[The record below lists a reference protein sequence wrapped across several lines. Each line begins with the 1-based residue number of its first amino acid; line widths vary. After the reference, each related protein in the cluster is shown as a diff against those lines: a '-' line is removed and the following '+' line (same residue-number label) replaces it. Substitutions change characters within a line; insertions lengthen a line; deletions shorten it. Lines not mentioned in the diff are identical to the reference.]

1 MSFKSLSIRS
11 RLIIWNAVI
20 LMIILGVVFI
30 GIFLFMQKR
39 IETMVQNRVDAG
51 FETVESVIRN
61 SMGDIMDVYHLGHS
75 PLFKITQDGSL
86 VYRTQAW
93 NDAPWT
99 KMIDDEQIDPY
110 GSWKTEDGRIF
121 ELRRGTVS
129 EYNYDIVFAYDST
142 DTKASIKSLIFI
154 LITGIPLALALAVI
168 GGYFLAGR
176 ALSPVKAITRKAREI
191 SAESLSER
199 LPVANPHDEI
209 GHLAGVFNQ
218 TLARLES
225 SFDRLRRFTSDA
237 SHELRTPLTS
247 IRSVGEVALQK
258 SVDKNSCQEAIGSM
272 LEETERLTHLVD
284 NLLILARGDA
294 GKTKLDLRSLDISA
308 LVGEVVDELRV
319 LAEEKKQILST
330 RFQSPI
336 MMNVDKSTLRHAISN
351 ILHNAVL
358 YTQNKGN
365 IEVIVEKG
373 RDGNAIID
381 IMDNGPGIP
390 ESERSKVFE
399 RFYRIDKT
407 RSKEKGGVGLG
418 LAIAQWA
425 VAMNGGTVEFLEKK
439 DIGTHCRI
447 TLTRI

>member
-1 MSFKSLSIRS
+1 
-11 RLIIWNAVI
+11 
-20 LMIILGVVFI
+20 
-30 GIFLFMQKR
+30 
-39 IETMVQNRVDAG
+39 
-51 FETVESVIRN
+51 
-61 SMGDIMDVYHLGHS
+61 
-75 PLFKITQDGSL
+75 
-86 VYRTQAW
+86 
-93 NDAPWT
+93 
-99 KMIDDEQIDPY
+99 
-110 GSWKTEDGRIF
+110 
-121 ELRRGTVS
+121 
-129 EYNYDIVFAYDST
+129 
-142 DTKASIKSLIFI
+142 
-154 LITGIPLALALAVI
+154 
-168 GGYFLAGR
+168 
-176 ALSPVKAITRKAREI
+176 
-191 SAESLSER
+191 
-199 LPVANPHDEI
+199 
-209 GHLAGVFNQ
+209 
-218 TLARLES
+218 
-225 SFDRLRRFTSDA
+225 
-237 SHELRTPLTS
+237 
-247 IRSVGEVALQK
+247 VGEVALQK

-336 MMNVDKSTLRHAISN
+336 MMNVDESTLRHAISN